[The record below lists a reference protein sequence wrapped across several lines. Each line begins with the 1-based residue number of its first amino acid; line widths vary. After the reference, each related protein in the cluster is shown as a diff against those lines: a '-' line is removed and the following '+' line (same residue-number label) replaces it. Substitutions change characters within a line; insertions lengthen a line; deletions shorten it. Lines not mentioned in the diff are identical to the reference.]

1 MITDVYAHI
10 LDESRVQNA
19 QMFETQFYGGKAPE
33 EMVEKAKISI
43 IEPTK
48 SMTEEELLVKQITE
62 NPEALALMKKILER
76 SSDRE
81 ESKSEAK

>member
-1 MITDVYAHI
+1 M
-10 LDESRVQNA
+10 RVR
-19 QMFETQFYGGKAPE
+19 FETQFYGGKTPE

-48 SMTEEELLVKQITE
+48 SMTEEEMLVKQITE
-62 NPEALALMKKILER
+62 NPEALALMKKILAK